1 MSVPLPL
8 RLARELYQECPEPD
22 RCHYLRWD
30 DKLGPWCDSPLLAG
44 IPPDMRTGC
53 DTASLQL
60 YCLDPGR
67 HVVCEQYPRTPDER
81 SRAANQGTS

>member
-1 MSVPLPL
+1 
-8 RLARELYQECPEPD
+8 
-22 RCHYLRWD
+22 
-30 DKLGPWCDSPLLAG
+30 
-44 IPPDMRTGC
+44 MRTGC

-67 HVVCEQYPRTPDER
+67 HVVCDQYPSTPEES